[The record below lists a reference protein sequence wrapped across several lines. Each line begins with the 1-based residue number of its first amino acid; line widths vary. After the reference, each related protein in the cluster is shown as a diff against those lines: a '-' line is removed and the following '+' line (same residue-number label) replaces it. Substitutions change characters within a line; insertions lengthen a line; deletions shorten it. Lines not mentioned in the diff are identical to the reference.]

1 MASVIHHRRTRE
13 RERERARARARRY
26 KYGFPPSV
34 HAPLLHL
41 EILDGPPSPHL
52 DLSSS
57 LPLYRTRTSVLDRRA
72 INKKKKKRKEQTA
85 IRVIL
90 LVLRVTRARA
100 LGSRLAGLEGR
111 GREGLGRAWKLR
123 YSPHAEDEGESYVIT
138 TPALRHVETP
148 QRFVPRFS
156 ANTRLS

>member
-1 MASVIHHRRTRE
+1 VPAVINTDFPRRYMPRCCIWKFSTDLPPPISISHLPFHYI
-13 RERERARARARRY
+13 ARARPCLIVA
-26 KYGFPPSV
+26 
-34 HAPLLHL
+34 
-41 EILDGPPSPHL
+41 
-52 DLSSS
+52 LS
-57 LPLYRTRTSVLDRRA
+57 
-72 INKKKKKRKEQTA
+72 IKKKKKKRTDRHPRNSSRSTCNA
-85 IRVIL
+85 
-90 LVLRVTRARA
+90 RARA